1 MADNSLGDEALAA
14 LAPLGLLDTLD
25 VAGNGLTRVAHLAA
39 LRSLRVLIL
48 SDNAITDLT
57 PLAALTG
64 LEILDLGDNIV
75 SDLRPLRGLRRLRQL
90 NLDNNLVRDV
100 APLTA
105 LPQLRRVE
113 LSGNPLA
120 RSTLSAL
127 RQRGVEVTFYAE
139 AMTIS
144 SERVEASIRKALDRP
159 VGPLDEVDFLR
170 IRELVISGAVETLGG
185 VEHLKNLE
193 MLSVRGNR
201 ALLNDLTPLAE
212 LERMRTINIIGA
224 PIADLRPLRDLSL
237 LTSLRVSIGRL
248 TTLNGLGR
256 QIELRELILTGNQI
270 REIHEIRRSASPAET
285 RPGQQS
291 DSRYCHA
298 DDAARCNEAQ
308 YCVQFDCRYYASGAY
323 GFARRYAHGG
333 QRYRRYFSAL
343 GAGLPQGGIA
353 GQ

>member
-1 MADNSLGDEALAA
+1 MLFDHTLFADAALERAVRQHAGQERGALSSEMLASVARLDLSQRGVVELAGIEQLPNLRRLHLADNSLGDEAMAA

-25 VAGNGLTRVAHLAA
+25 VAGNGLTRVAHLSA

-57 PLAALTG
+57 PLAGLTG

-105 LPQLRRVE
+105 LPQLRQVE

-139 AMTIS
+139 AMAIS

-193 MLSVRGNR
+193 VLLVRGNR
-201 ALLNDLTPLAE
+201 A
-212 LERMRTINIIGA
+212 RCSTI
-224 PIADLRPLRDLSL
+224 
-237 LTSLRVSIGRL
+237 
-248 TTLNGLGR
+248 
-256 QIELRELILTGNQI
+256 
-270 REIHEIRRSASPAET
+270 
-285 RPGQQS
+285 
-291 DSRYCHA
+291 
-298 DDAARCNEAQ
+298 
-308 YCVQFDCRYYASGAY
+308 
-323 GFARRYAHGG
+323 
-333 QRYRRYFSAL
+333 
-343 GAGLPQGGIA
+343 
-353 GQ
+353 